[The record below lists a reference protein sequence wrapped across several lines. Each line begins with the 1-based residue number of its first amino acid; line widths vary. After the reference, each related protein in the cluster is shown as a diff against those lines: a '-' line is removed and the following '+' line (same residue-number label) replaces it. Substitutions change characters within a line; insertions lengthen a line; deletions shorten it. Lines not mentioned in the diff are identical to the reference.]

1 MSTNSTKSSS
11 SGLNT
16 ALDRANEFHT
26 YIKKECEFFKSY
38 YSTYIY
44 RVISQWDSIQSIEA
58 AELYKY
64 DDQALKIIKSHFGAT
79 KPKWCNLSEATAA
92 KLLDDLR
99 THDQKSGNLI
109 LPFDLIVEMLDNFFT
124 KFDHSFKQLIKQLK
138 SHEIMYHADADC
150 MMNLG
155 LWSSIYSNDEYNQLS
170 PFGSRLIYFAEAMN
184 HQPIGVIDAF
194 EQHLEPRA
202 SQGGSQPL
210 PAWIEDIN
218 AAQLMLISVYKQFRS
233 HFDHLTFHGDDNTVT
248 KAQLTSLIKNT
259 KKNRIDLKST
269 TKKHKIAPVP
279 SIKDSSPETA
289 EEGNLDLLKRL
300 EIGINLFSEVELE
313 DLEDRINKIIS
324 KSPDTIP
331 QKILNEVFKEI
342 YIKENYKFPPIIQM
356 IEGSPTIW
364 ASDSNVPAIVVINKR
379 LAQSNNKKARL
390 SAYIPVMHELGHE
403 IADDFKH
410 DALIEEL
417 KYAIDQKIKT
427 NRKRR
432 TKRIKKIW
440 KSWISELF
448 ADAVGIALLGETAM
462 DGLIKVLKN
471 NGHPGELIR
480 ANAQG
485 TGYDPHPN
493 PYMRSLMAIKIHN
506 LIFNKKVT
514 RSLSKIKNGTSILRD
529 QYLMKDIPL
538 RRLSRDIENMSK
550 LIVNTP
556 FICLNGLTLIDLGKV
571 ITDSAEFKEFKGRF

>member
-1 MSTNSTKSSS
+1 M
-11 SGLNT
+11 
-16 ALDRANEFHT
+16 
-26 YIKKECEFFKSY
+26 
-38 YSTYIY
+38 
-44 RVISQWDSIQSIEA
+44 
-58 AELYKY
+58 
-64 DDQALKIIKSHFGAT
+64 
-79 KPKWCNLSEATAA
+79 
-92 KLLDDLR
+92 
-99 THDQKSGNLI
+99 
-109 LPFDLIVEMLDNFFT
+109 
-124 KFDHSFKQLIKQLK
+124 
-138 SHEIMYHADADC
+138 
-150 MMNLG
+150 
-155 LWSSIYSNDEYNQLS
+155 
-170 PFGSRLIYFAEAMN
+170 
-184 HQPIGVIDAF
+184 
-194 EQHLEPRA
+194 
-202 SQGGSQPL
+202 
-210 PAWIEDIN
+210 
-218 AAQLMLISVYKQFRS
+218 
-233 HFDHLTFHGDDNTVT
+233 
-248 KAQLTSLIKNT
+248 
-259 KKNRIDLKST
+259 
-269 TKKHKIAPVP
+269 
-279 SIKDSSPETA
+279 
-289 EEGNLDLLKRL
+289 
-300 EIGINLFSEVELE
+300 
-313 DLEDRINKIIS
+313 
-324 KSPDTIP
+324 
-331 QKILNEVFKEI
+331 
-342 YIKENYKFPPIIQM
+342 
-356 IEGSPTIW
+356 
-364 ASDSNVPAIVVINKR
+364 INKR